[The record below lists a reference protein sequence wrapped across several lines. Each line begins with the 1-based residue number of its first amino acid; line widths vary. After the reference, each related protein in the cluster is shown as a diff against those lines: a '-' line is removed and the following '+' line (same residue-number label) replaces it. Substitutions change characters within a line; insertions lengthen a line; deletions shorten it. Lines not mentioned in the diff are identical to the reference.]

1 MAARARRRRGYEARG
16 DGIAGAIKKDVA
28 ETRPPTKPEGDP
40 MIRNTLFGLSLLA
53 LTTGSAFAATPVKH
67 TGSKPRIVAEAKT
80 PAADST
86 AATDKPAKPA
96 KSAKKS
102 TKKAKPDAAAK
113 ADGSKEM
120 KAAPEAK

>member
-1 MAARARRRRGYEARG
+1 
-16 DGIAGAIKKDVA
+16 
-28 ETRPPTKPEGDP
+28 

-96 KSAKKS
+96 KKS

>member
-1 MAARARRRRGYEARG
+1 
-16 DGIAGAIKKDVA
+16 
-28 ETRPPTKPEGDP
+28 

-80 PAADST
+80 PAPAGDST
-86 AATDKPAKPA
+86 AATDKPAKKTK
-96 KSAKKS
+96 KSAKK
-102 TKKAKPDAAAK
+102 AKTDAAAK

-120 KAAPEAK
+120 KAAPEVK

>member
-1 MAARARRRRGYEARG
+1 
-16 DGIAGAIKKDVA
+16 
-28 ETRPPTKPEGDP
+28 

-53 LTTGSAFAATPVKH
+53 LTTGSAFAAPVKH
-67 TGSKPRIVAEAKT
+67 PTSKPRIVAEAKT

-102 TKKAKPDAAAK
+102 TKKAKTDAAAK

>member
-1 MAARARRRRGYEARG
+1 
-16 DGIAGAIKKDVA
+16 
-28 ETRPPTKPEGDP
+28 

-80 PAADST
+80 PAHVGDST
-86 AATDKPAKPA
+86 AATAKPA

-102 TKKAKPDAAAK
+102 TKKAKTDAAAK
-113 ADGSKEM
+113 ANGSKEM

>member
-1 MAARARRRRGYEARG
+1 
-16 DGIAGAIKKDVA
+16 
-28 ETRPPTKPEGDP
+28 

-53 LTTGSAFAATPVKH
+53 LTTGSAFAAPVKH

-80 PAADST
+80 PAPAGDST

-96 KSAKKS
+96 KSAKSAKSS
-102 TKKAKPDAAAK
+102 TKKTKSDAAAK

>member
-1 MAARARRRRGYEARG
+1 
-16 DGIAGAIKKDVA
+16 
-28 ETRPPTKPEGDP
+28 

-80 PAADST
+80 PASAGDST

-96 KSAKKS
+96 KSTKK
-102 TKKAKPDAAAK
+102 TAKKAKPDAAAK